1 MQYVLTLITRLLALS
16 EQWLNL
22 NEDELSCSDSI
33 TVSIMLNQFTYH
45 FVIIS
50 LFVFYPDFFLF
61 PSSINPEQI
70 GLQ

>member
-16 EQWLNL
+16 EHWLNL
-22 NEDELSCSDSI
+22 NEDELSCGDSI

-50 LFVFYPDFFLF
+50 LFVLILIFFLL
-61 PSSINPEQI
+61 PSSIDPEQNS
-70 GLQ
+70 LQ